1 MKETRVTLPEL
12 ALIAGT
18 RVAAGA
24 GLGLLL
30 SNRLSESQRRAAGW
44 TLLLVGAL
52 STIPLALEVYSH
64 RCASTADET
73 GRTADV
79 PRSEA
84 KVRMD
89 QSSALA
95 RS

>member
-1 MKETRVTLPEL
+1 MKETRVTFPEL

-18 RVAAGA
+18 RAIAGA

-30 SNRLSESQRRAAGW
+30 SNRLSESQRRAVGW

-52 STIPLALEVYSH
+52 STVPLALEVFGNRRIS
-64 RCASTADET
+64 APVEADET
-73 GRTADV
+73 GNA

-84 KVRMD
+84 EGRLD
-89 QSSALA
+89 QPSVLT
-95 RS
+95 RT

>member
-1 MKETRVTLPEL
+1 MKETRVTFPEL

-18 RVAAGA
+18 RAVAGA

-30 SNRLSESQRRAAGW
+30 SNRLSESERRVVGW
-44 TLLLVGAL
+44 ALLLVGAV

-73 GRTADV
+73 DRIADV
-79 PRSEA
+79 PRSES
-84 KVRMD
+84 KVGTE
-89 QSSALA
+89 QPSALA
-95 RS
+95 RT